1 MEGDTVNFVSILQI
15 KKIESEDNNSKN
27 NYFSGNETSD
37 KRLLHFLICNSCF
50 WCASYIRRAA
60 SIIKCPSFNCTVESI
75 PISRDQ
81 NSELGDDSTRV
92 TTEFFCNSLD
102 SVAYLE

>member
-1 MEGDTVNFVSILQI
+1 MNFVSILQI
-15 KKIESEDNNSKN
+15 KKIENEDNNSKN

-50 WCASYIRRAA
+50 WCASHIRRDA
-60 SIIKCPSFNCTVESI
+60 SIIKCPSCDCIVESM
-75 PISRDQ
+75 PISRGQ
-81 NSELGDDSTRV
+81 NSKLGNDSTWV

-102 SVAYLE
+102 SGAYLE

>member
-15 KKIESEDNNSKN
+15 KKIENEDNNSRN

-50 WCASYIRRAA
+50 WCASYIRRDA
-60 SIIKCPSFNCTVESI
+60 SAIKCPSCNCKVESM
-75 PISRDQ
+75 PISRGQ
-81 NSELGDDSTRV
+81 NSKLGDDSTRV

>member
-1 MEGDTVNFVSILQI
+1 MEGDTVNFVSSLQI
-15 KKIESEDNNSKN
+15 KKIENEDKNSRN
-27 NYFSGNETSD
+27 NYFSDNETSD
-37 KRLLHFLICNSCF
+37 KRLLHFLICDSCF
-50 WCASYIRRAA
+50 WCASYIRRDA
-60 SIIKCPSFNCTVESI
+60 SIIKCPSCNCIIESI

-81 NSELGDDSTRV
+81 NSKLGEDSTRV